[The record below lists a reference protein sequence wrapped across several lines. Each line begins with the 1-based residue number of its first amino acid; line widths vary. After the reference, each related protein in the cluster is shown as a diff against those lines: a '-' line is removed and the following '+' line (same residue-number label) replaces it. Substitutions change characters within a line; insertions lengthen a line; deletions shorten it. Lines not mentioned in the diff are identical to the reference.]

1 MTRNYIDT
9 ASDIGPNH
17 SPNPNHLS
25 YGDLNTDT
33 VIIGNG
39 PAALFL
45 SFLLHGNVP
54 YYDPVTHGPHP
65 DPVLHRKLLEI
76 PSGSLYEFLQ
86 SPEDVSYLTEHFPAS
101 QLSYSTQAQ
110 RINVLLDTLLRPNAD
125 LDIDRCK
132 PRIRWV
138 KDDSKRVAHLVIG
151 SAPKAGG
158 QWSENPIA
166 TSLDIGTLSYAD
178 MLSLPGYTFFD
189 HYHKLYE
196 DDMPVF
202 TRPTRRDVSSYYAQY
217 PKETGMLSSIGL
229 GRHVYQ
235 VERTGDFGFLVRVLN
250 SSEDV
255 SQLQTPMSYAIR
267 CKHVVLASGI
277 FTRQLSPPP
286 PLQQI
291 PEYVA
296 SAADN
301 SNSNIPMLVVGSGFT
316 AADVLLSAHPNQE
329 IIHIFKWNCTGS
341 SLLKGCHPSAYP
353 EYAMIYRMMKLAANN
368 STTINPIVSEQPL
381 YEGFPNAEV
390 ISITPHPSTPDS
402 FEVTFKLPECSTPVT
417 RQVGHLAYFVG
428 RRGDLSYLSPQ
439 IQAELGISHM
449 AGCISGDTLRARVA
463 ANAEVT
469 KGIFAIGSLTGDS
482 LVKFGFG
489 SGTYAAGRI
498 LYKISQMSAID
509 GVPEIEVPDC
519 GTSDFVDTP
528 FSLPSLASS
537 SGSGASGITDGEVK
551 FSSAKKGC
559 IERDR
564 KMSTCSTHSVA
575 LNLSFSSAYRTSK
588 DTCII
593 S

>member
-1 MTRNYIDT
+1 MIRNYFNT
-9 ASDIGPNH
+9 ASEIGHNH
-17 SPNPNHLS
+17 PLNHPS
-25 YGDLNTDT
+25 HGDLNTDT

-39 PAALFL
+39 PSALFL
-45 SFLLHGNVP
+45 SFLLHGNIP
-54 YYDPVTHGPHP
+54 YYDPVTHGPHS
-65 DPVLHRKLLEI
+65 DPVLHRKLLEL
-76 PSGSLYEFLQ
+76 PLRSLYEFLQ

-101 QLSYSTQAQ
+101 QLSYSTQSQ

-125 LDIDRCK
+125 LDLDRCK

-166 TSLDIGTLSYAD
+166 TSLDIGTLSYGD

-196 DDMPVF
+196 EDMPVF

-217 PKETGMLSSIGL
+217 PKETGILSSIGL
-229 GRHVYQ
+229 GKHVYQ

-250 SSEDV
+250 SSEDAI
-255 SQLQTPMSYAIR
+255 QLPTAMSYAIR

-291 PEYVA
+291 PEYAASVA
-296 SAADN
+296 GS
-301 SNSNIPMLVVGSGFT
+301 SNCNIPVLIVGSGFT
-316 AADVLLSAHPNQE
+316 AADILLSAHPNQE
-329 IIHIFKWNCTGS
+329 IIHIYKWDCTGS
-341 SLLKGCHPSAYP
+341 SRLKWCHPSAYP
-353 EYAMIYRMMKLAANN
+353 EYAMVYRRMRLAAIN
-368 STTINPIVSEQPL
+368 SRTINPIVSEQPL

-390 ISITPHPSTPDS
+390 ISVTPHPSTPDS
-402 FEVTFKLPECSTPVT
+402 LEVTFKLPECSTPVT
-417 RQVGHLAYFVG
+417 RRVGHLAYFVG
-428 RRGDLSYLSPQ
+428 RRGDLSYLSSQ
-439 IQAELGISHM
+439 IQAELGILHM

-463 ANAEVT
+463 ANVEVA

-498 LYKISQMSAID
+498 LYDISKMSAID
-509 GVPEIEVPDC
+509 GVPKSEVLDC
-519 GTSDFVDTP
+519 GTDGIVDTP

-537 SGSGASGITDGEVK
+537 SGSGASGITDGKVK
-551 FSSAKKGC
+551 VSSLKKGC
-559 IERDR
+559 IERNR

-575 LNLSFSSAYRTSK
+575 SNLSFSSAHRASK
-588 DTCII
+588 NTCII